1 VDRGK
6 DHDEVGG
13 LDVVLAVAPRVIT
26 DQDVVELLQRLA
38 AGDHVDDVDADLD
51 NKLLRHD
58 DPQAQLLAKGMLTK
72 LVVPV
77 EPLAWYHLVHLNH
90 LPQRIER
97 DDP

>member
-1 VDRGK
+1 
-6 DHDEVGG
+6 
-13 LDVVLAVAPRVIT
+13 
-26 DQDVVELLQRLA
+26 
-38 AGDHVDDVDADLD
+38 
-51 NKLLRHD
+51 
-58 DPQAQLLAKGMLTK
+58 MLTK